1 MQLQKIE
8 MTTETQW
15 LNLPLMVEKDN
26 QQQDFAR
33 RLSAEMSRQNL
44 AVKDLSQACGVTYE
58 MARRYTLGTAKPR
71 PEKLERIAHWLKVE
85 PSWLE
90 YGIQRDEEPV
100 ESRESPPTPPDALG
114 GRSIDIDDFSVLS
127 EDERRLLRIFRQ
139 YPYIESQNM
148 LNAFE
153 YRFKQ
158 LKDFYSKK

>member
-1 MQLQKIE
+1 
-8 MTTETQW
+8 MTTEAQC

-26 QQQDFAR
+26 QQQDFAS
-33 RLSAEMSRQNL
+33 RLSAEMTRQNL

-71 PEKLERIAHWLKVE
+71 PEKLERIAKWLNVE

-90 YGIQRDEEPV
+90 YGIQRGREPIDN
-100 ESRESPPTPPDALG
+100 SESPPAPPDPF
-114 GRSIDIDDFSVLS
+114 GRGNIDIDDFSVLS
-127 EDERRLLRIFRQ
+127 EDEKRLLRMFRQ

-148 LNAFE
+148 LNTFE